1 VFKPF
6 DNKVRARIAGQE
18 LDIAEAVVGKW
29 FALAFAYD
37 AATGAF
43 ESYVDGGFVCH
54 GHLPVYGRPYLMRLL
69 GDQLREHTARISH
82 AAGYAKADFRQHGP
96 STSRRTDA
104 LLRVQEPH
112 DPLWRATPLRTLASE
127 EYGRYVTGERGH
139 AGNGGAF
146 AQADTAFRPRTM
158 KAHAL
163 FIFTGLARAS
173 ALTVLTNLI
182 PTSSRAV
189 ASVVVRVQVNSGD
202 QSAGYSSWCRRQAIR
217 WV

>member
-1 VFKPF
+1 
-6 DNKVRARIAGQE
+6 
-18 LDIAEAVVGKW
+18 VVGKW

-69 GDQLREHTARISH
+69 GDQLRNTLRASATLPFMRKLTFDNMVLAP
-82 AAGYAKADFRQHGP
+82 AADRRP
-96 STSRRTDA
+96 PTRPRTSRSSVA
-104 LLRVQEPH
+104 SI
-112 DPLWRATPLRTLASE
+112 ALRTLASE
-127 EYGRYVTGERGH
+127 EYGRYVTGERGQ
-139 AGNGGAF
+139 
-146 AQADTAFRPRTM
+146 QATVARSHKADAAFRPRTM

-173 ALTVLTNLI
+173 ALTVVTNRI

-202 QSAGYSSWCRRQAIR
+202 RVQDIRAGARRQAIR